1 MSSLSSR
8 LLSVSLVMM
17 SGCGGGASESRPEI
31 RAETSSRLIVS
42 AAMSLRQVMVEVG
55 RGFEQAGHG
64 AVAFNFGG
72 SNSLAR
78 QIIEGSPVDVFVSAD
93 EVQMRLA
100 EQAGVIAEDTRVE
113 LLSNQ
118 LVVIVPADRAVHLSS
133 VRELAGAAFP
143 RIAFGDPDAV
153 PVGVYARRYLES
165 LGLWQDIQPKVV
177 PVVSVRS
184 ALGAVENGGVDAAF
198 VYRTDAALSSKVA
211 VAYEVPLDQGPPIRY
226 PAAVVRTSRQPEAAR
241 QFLRY
246 LQGPEARAVFER
258 SGFIPL
264 TGDQGPS

>member
-1 MSSLSSR
+1 MR
-8 LLSVSLVMM
+8 T
-17 SGCGGGASESRPEI
+17 
-31 RAETSSRLIVS
+31 ETSSRLIVS
-42 AAMSLRQVMVEVG
+42 AAMSLRQVMVDIG
-55 RGFEQAGHG
+55 RAFEHEGHG
-64 AVAFNFGG
+64 PVAFNFGA

-93 EVQMRLA
+93 EAQMQLA
-100 EQAGVIAEDTRVE
+100 EQAGVIAGDTRVD

-118 LVVIVPADRAVHLSS
+118 LVVVVPADRAVHLSS

-165 LGLWQDIQPKVV
+165 LGLWQAIQPKIV

-184 ALGAVENGGVDAAF
+184 AVGAVENGGVDAAF

-211 VAYEVPLDQGPPIRY
+211 VAYAVPIDQGPVIRY

-241 QFLRY
+241 QFLLY
-246 LQGPEARAVFER
+246 LQGPEARATFER
-258 SGFIPL
+258 GGFIPL
-264 TGDQGPS
+264 TGGQGSS